1 MTVINSLVAND
12 LYVDYVVKKGSI
24 SALKGVSF
32 HVKRGELL
40 VILGPSGC
48 GKTTL
53 LKTIAGLLPIRKG
66 SMELDGIDAT
76 TLAVKDRNLA
86 YVSQSFTTYRFYTV
100 YRNIATPLK
109 AARVPLDEIDRRVHE
124 AAKKLEIE
132 YLLSRKPSELSR
144 GQQQKVAIAKALVKH
159 PSIYLFDEPF
169 SNLDFKTKMA
179 LREEI
184 KRIHHDEDATMVFV
198 THDLNDA
205 LALADRVLVME
216 EGKIVKEGEAR
227 EIVFSLQD
235 EVGLHPLEEGKE

>member
-12 LYVDYVVKKGSI
+12 LYVDYVVKKESI

-124 AAKKLEIE
+124 AARKLDIE
-132 YLLSRKPSELSR
+132 YLLSRKPSELSG

-169 SNLDFKTKMA
+169 SNFKTKTA

-184 KRIHHDEDATMVFV
+184 KRIHHDDDATMVFV

-235 EVGLHPLEEGKE
+235 EAGLHPLEESGE